1 MAVGS
6 SKGTMMH
13 SRTFALAASCA
24 LLPLAGCATVAEQRV
39 EAGPAEAGVPL
50 GIATCMADIW
60 AEELSIQQIRRISR
74 FADAVRDK
82 DSRLTIPRLVGH
94 VRDWNDP
101 EAMAVVSASAARCA
115 FE

>member
-1 MAVGS
+1 MY
-6 SKGTMMH
+6 SK
-13 SRTFALAASCA
+13 TFALAACCA

-39 EAGPAEAGVPL
+39 EAGLAEAGVPL

-74 FADAVRDK
+74 FANAVRDR
-82 DSRLTIPRLVGH
+82 DTRLTVGRLVTH
-94 VRDWNDP
+94 VREWNDP
-101 EAMAVVSASAARCA
+101 EAMAVVTGSAARCA